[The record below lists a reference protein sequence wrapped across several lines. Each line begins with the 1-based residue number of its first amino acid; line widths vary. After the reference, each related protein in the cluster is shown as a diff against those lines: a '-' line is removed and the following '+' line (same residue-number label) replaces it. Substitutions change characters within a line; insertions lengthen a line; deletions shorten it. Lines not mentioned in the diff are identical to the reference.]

1 VFVSVHLSLFF
12 ADCLPFFSPFTK
24 ILAKFYASIV
34 QQKGADAISVVFVS
48 SDSDETAMFEYFMEE
63 HGDWLTIP
71 YVKRDLKNQLSE
83 QYKISGI
90 PTCVILNGKMEEVS
104 NTPFIDNAT
113 VRSLLQSLP
122 ANEGPNFD
130 SIAIQIYEKMRT
142 AVAKSLSAKGGNIGG
157 LANASSGGK
166 GDTAH
171 AVAAGNKGLTIDKDN
186 VDIFCS
192 LRFVEA
198 SKEAHLIQDA
208 LKEYKINAVI
218 IDDVENGD
226 DICGQVAELLDAA
239 KMVIIFGTE
248 TYGKGTEASFST
260 KEELSFIMAEKKP
273 FFLLK
278 MCERFL
284 ESRTRFHLPNSIAY
298 MKWTPGTELAKD
310 IVEAIVSKF
319 HKLTSGQK

>member
-1 VFVSVHLSLFF
+1 MLFLPIFLCLFSL
-12 ADCLPFFSPFTK
+12 FFSPFTK

-34 QQKGADAISVVFVS
+34 NQKGADAISVVFVS

-63 HGDWLTIP
+63 HGDWFTIP
-71 YVKRDLKNQLSE
+71 YSKRELKNQLSE

-90 PTCVILNGKMEEVS
+90 PTCVLLNGKMEEVS

-113 VRSLLQSLP
+113 IRSLLQQLP
-122 ANEGPNFD
+122 ANDGPNFD

-142 AVAKSLSAKGGNIGG
+142 AVGKSLSAKGGN
-157 LANASSGGK
+157 SGGSAGGK
-166 GDTAH
+166 DDVAH
-171 AVAAGNKGLTIDKDN
+171 SVAGGNSALAVDKNN

-260 KEELSFIMAEKKP
+260 KEELQFIMAEKKP

-319 HKLTSGQK
+319 HKISSGQK